1 MALEMPARETGGRE
15 GWQEHQSRQKRQ
27 FAGPFAL
34 EGGLSHDDVQVV
46 AAFVSWSV
54 LLES

>member
-1 MALEMPARETGGRE
+1 MALEKPARETGGRV